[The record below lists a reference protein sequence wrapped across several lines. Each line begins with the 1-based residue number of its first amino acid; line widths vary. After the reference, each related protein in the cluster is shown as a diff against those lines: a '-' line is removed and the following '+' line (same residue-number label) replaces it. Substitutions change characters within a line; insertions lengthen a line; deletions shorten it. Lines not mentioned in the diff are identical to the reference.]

1 MVQNVSLRRAAV
13 CFLILAL
20 VAVTARAADD
30 PKDKKD
36 PLVVTMDAFRVEKD
50 AAGKEKLVKTEKV
63 EPSQIIEYV
72 LTCRNVSQ
80 GVLTKVALL
89 GPIPENTV
97 YLAKSATQAKALVP
111 VFSIDKGKTFQP
123 EPVKYKVK
131 LPDGKEV
138 EKVATP
144 DMYTHVRWVVG
155 SIKAGESQ
163 KLRYRVSV
171 K

>member
-1 MVQNVSLRRAAV
+1 MKKR
-13 CFLILAL
+13 LINLA
-20 VAVTARAADD
+20 VAVGLVLAFAGAAAWAVDD
-30 PKDKKD
+30 NRDGKN

-50 AAGKEKLVKTEKV
+50 AAGKEKLVKTDKI
-63 EPSQIIEYV
+63 EPSQVIEYV
-72 LTCRNVSQ
+72 LTSKNVSKAA
-80 GVLTKVALL
+80 LAKVTLL
-89 GPIPENTV
+89 GPIPENTS
-97 YLAKSATQAKALVP
+97 YLAKSATQAKGLVP

-131 LPDGKEV
+131 LPDGKEA

-155 SIKAGESQ
+155 SIKAGESS